1 MVVAPCGAK
10 AGRADRQKD
19 SSMEILSILILA
31 LEERGC
37 QDCLVGSIHEA
48 IDAGNFARVS
58 EAISWAQYMCQENG
72 K

>member
-1 MVVAPCGAK
+1 
-10 AGRADRQKD
+10 
-19 SSMEILSILILA
+19 MEILSILILA

-48 IDAGNFARVS
+48 VDDGDFALVGK
-58 EAISWAQYMCQENG
+58 AISWAQYVCQENG